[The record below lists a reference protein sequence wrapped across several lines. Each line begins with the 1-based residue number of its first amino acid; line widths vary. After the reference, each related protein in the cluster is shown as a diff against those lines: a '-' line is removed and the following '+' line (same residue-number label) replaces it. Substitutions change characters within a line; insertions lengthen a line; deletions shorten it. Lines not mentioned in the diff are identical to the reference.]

1 MSKPIKY
8 IFYKFLLPILVSLAV
23 RILSL
28 QMPQKDYKSKPRV
41 ATSKVASLTQKE
53 LLKPLLEEDVKPKL
67 DWRELLAE
75 AERKGKP
82 IKPVKH
88 RKPYPYN
95 EPCPGCNAPPEYHY
109 NNAEVSPPGRKGKV
123 QKAKCKV
130 CGRQWYPTDRK
141 ETLYC
146 PYCQGRLDLKKRR
159 KDYDVLKCINPDCPY
174 KAEED
179 VRFSFHRYNISL
191 EPLHQLSSL
200 EPKVDFT
207 RTQFSHSTILTAT
220 SLFIKYKLSSRL
232 TSQFLF
238 DFHSVEV
245 SHQSVLNWV
254 DSLATLFWSNIN
266 AFPVHF
272 SSLWVADET
281 YLRYEGKWGY
291 LFTILNGTDGSIIS
305 QFFSQ
310 TRSTQGAYIAL
321 YLALKKFP
329 NIPPDFT
336 IDFVSD
342 GLSSYPPA
350 LQLISSHFNLNFN
363 HIPVIGLSDPDSQPK
378 NEYRPFKNLIEN
390 FYSVL
395 KPFYYK
401 YRGFSSKRGAFSFC
415 VLFTIYYNYLHLS
428 DRFDDSPLIPL
439 PNLDPS
445 HSIPALRRLVVIA
458 LAA

>member
-28 QMPQKDYKSKPRV
+28 QMPQKGKKTKPRV
-41 ATSKVASLTQKE
+41 ATSKIASLTQRE
-53 LLKPLLEEDVKPKL
+53 LLKPLLEEDIKPKL

-88 RKPYPYN
+88 RKPYPYSD
-95 EPCPGCNAPPEYHY
+95 PCPGCSAPPEYHY
-109 NNAEVSPPGRKGKV
+109 NNAVVCLPHKKKRV
-123 QKAKCKV
+123 QKAKCKL
-130 CGRQWYPTDRK
+130 CSHQWYPTERK

-146 PYCQGRLDLKKRR
+146 PYCQGILNLKKRR

-174 KAEED
+174 KAEEA
-179 VRFSFHRYNISL
+179 VRYSFRRYNVNL
-191 EPLHQLSSL
+191 DPLHQLSSL
-200 EPKVDFT
+200 EPKVDL
-207 RTQFSHSTILTAT
+207 TQTHFSHSTILTAT
-220 SLFIKYKLSSRL
+220 SLFMKYKLSSRL
-232 TSQFLF
+232 TTQFLF
-238 DFHSVEV
+238 DFHNIEV

-254 DSLATLFWSNIN
+254 DSLAVLFWNNIN
-266 AFPVHF
+266 AFPLHF

-291 LFTILNGTDGSIIS
+291 LFSILNGTDGSIIS

-310 TRSTQGAYIAL
+310 TRSTQGAYITL

-350 LQLISSHFNLNFN
+350 LQLISSHFNINFN

-390 FYSVL
+390 FYSLL

-415 VLFTIYYNYLHLS
+415 VLFTIYYNYLEWFTGL
-428 DRFDDSPLIPL
+428 
-439 PNLDPS
+439 
-445 HSIPALRRLVVIA
+445 
-458 LAA
+458 